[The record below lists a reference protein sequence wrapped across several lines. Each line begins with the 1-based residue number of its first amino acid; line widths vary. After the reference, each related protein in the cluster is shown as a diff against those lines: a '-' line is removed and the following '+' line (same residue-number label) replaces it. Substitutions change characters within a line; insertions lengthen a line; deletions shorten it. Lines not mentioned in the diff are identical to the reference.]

1 MKENTNNMQS
11 KMWDERYS
19 NHEFAYGKLPNV
31 FFEESIQNIKPGN
44 ILIPADGEGRN
55 GVHAAKLG
63 WKVTSIDLS
72 LEGKNKALALAK
84 ENNVTI
90 NYLVNDLIQLDF
102 EKGSFDAIGL
112 IYAHFSAENK
122 SLLHKKLDKY
132 LKPGGLI
139 IFEAFSK
146 THLQFNQLNPKVRGP
161 KDIDTLF
168 SIQEIAADFL
178 NYEFIVLTENEVDL
192 AEGKF
197 HIGKGSVIR
206 FIGRKK

>member
-1 MKENTNNMQS
+1 MKENSNNMQS

-19 NHEFAYGKLPNV
+19 NQEFAYGKLPNV
-31 FFEESIQNIKPGN
+31 FFEESIQKLKPGK
-44 ILIPADGEGRN
+44 ILMPADGEGRN
-55 GVHAAKLG
+55 GVYAAKLG
-63 WKVTSIDLS
+63 WNVTAIDLS
-72 LEGKNKALALAK
+72 LEGKQKALALAK

-102 EKGSFDAIGL
+102 EKESFDAIGL

-146 THLQFNQLNPKVRGP
+146 AHLQFNQLNPKVGGP

-168 SIQEIAADFL
+168 SIQEIAADFS
-178 NYEFIVLTENEVDL
+178 NYEFIVLAENEVDL
-192 AEGKF
+192 AEGKY